1 MEKLETAMARA
12 RERRRNVLAQ
22 GTPAT
27 TAIHGVFKPRSG
39 TANWKTVP
47 EVPFV
52 SARAR
57 RFRITALSGGKEA
70 AAYDLLRSR
79 TLRLMGDRSWK
90 RVAITSPEAAS
101 GKSTVALNLALAL
114 ARQKD
119 LRIMLFDADF
129 RRPGLH
135 KFIGHAP
142 SHSMHEVLTGSVA
155 FADIATRIGSN
166 LIVGL
171 NKDAAGNPAELFQA
185 QRAREVLDEI
195 QRDWCPD
202 FMIFD
207 TPPMLATDDHVS
219 FMPRVDCAILVAAA
233 ERSRLANIDY
243 CEKELGQ
250 LTQVLGVVLNKCRY
264 PDEGAEYAYDE

>member
-1 MEKLETAMARA
+1 MARA
-12 RERRRNVLAQ
+12 RERRRSVLAQ
-22 GTPAT
+22 GTPPDASPT
-27 TAIHGVFKPRSG
+27 HVAFKPRAG
-39 TANWKTVP
+39 TVSWKAVP
-47 EVPFV
+47 EIPFV

-57 RFRITALSGGKEA
+57 RFRITAPLGGKEA

-79 TLRLMGDRSWK
+79 TLKLMGDRGWK
-90 RVAITSPEAAS
+90 RVAVTSPEAAS

-114 ARQKD
+114 ARQRD
-119 LRIMLFDADF
+119 LRVMLFDADF
-129 RRPGLH
+129 RRPSLH
-135 KFIGHAP
+135 KIIGHSP
-142 SHSMHEVLTGSVA
+142 SHSMHEVLAGKFA

-171 NKDAAGNPAELFQA
+171 NADAAENPAELFQA

-195 QRDWCPD
+195 QRDWRPD
-202 FMIFD
+202 IMIFD

-219 FMPRVDCAILVAAA
+219 FLPRVDCGILVAAA

-250 LTQVLGVVLNKCRY
+250 LTNVLGIVLNKCRY
-264 PDEGAEYAYDE
+264 PDEGAGYAYDE